1 MVVQRVVSGKPQRDI
16 ADWWGVSIGPVLGMG
31 KVAILMPEDKA
42 LTWK

>member
-16 ADWWGVSIGPVLGMG
+16 ADWGVSIGPVLGMG
-31 KVAILMPEDKA
+31 EVAILVPEDKA